1 VSMCRVRQSSND
13 DMLPMGMSD
22 ERVGRGMQERDGD
35 PIQVSWR
42 DGTVK
47 AERRLTGET
56 GWTGTRL

>member
-1 VSMCRVRQSSND
+1 
-13 DMLPMGMSD
+13 MLPMGMSD